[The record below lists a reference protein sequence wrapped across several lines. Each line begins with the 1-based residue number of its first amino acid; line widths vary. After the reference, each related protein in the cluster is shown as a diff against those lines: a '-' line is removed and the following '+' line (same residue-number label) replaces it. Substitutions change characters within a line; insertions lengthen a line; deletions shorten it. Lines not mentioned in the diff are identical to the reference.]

1 MQKTCKSEGC
11 QRKFDRTN
19 LSDLCPPCAS
29 AFKSGETQT
38 NRRMDNNGRQNR
50 ARSTGFNTNRD
61 LSSLPPPPTNQP
73 PYFPS
78 SQSIQ
83 PPLFPSSQFIP
94 VTTSAQPMPTIQPMQ
109 PMPNTNPTQPT
120 SAINVDKLRETFQ
133 NMQQG
138 AASTSENSAPLK
150 DMFGMLLHL
159 CSKGDENEQMKT
171 EISSNTHRLDR
182 LEAKLGSSP
191 DDIAVPLSLAIRNLP
206 LPGPGSNDYELVKA
220 LLREINATGVDID
233 HDIIK
238 VVRQGAT
245 GDNQGTVMVEM
256 SCDEV
261 RASVMK
267 TKKCLENHHNP
278 GLRKII
284 IKNMKPRLELKVDIA
299 LNEMLKK
306 FPGGENFFVA
316 NNGHIREKNFQQRSY
331 QNNFNSNYQSK
342 ATHHTHQ
349 TPQTPY
355 PAHQPANH
363 QANNPHQTY
372 SRPPPS
378 NSTTF
383 PTYSMSCPAPPR
395 VSIPTLPG
403 MFPGPSHYN
412 PLMHPV
418 ASFPSM
424 SSSSSYTMPSQ
435 HPVPMSSAP
444 FIFTGAPQYNPL
456 LNHSDLPVNQSSYQT
471 SQSSQLT
478 SSTDTATLAQ
488 QPMSS
493 QSVSSQPDH
502 QPVVSASSSPGHQ
515 QNAVSEE

>member
-1 MQKTCKSEGC
+1 
-11 QRKFDRTN
+11 
-19 LSDLCPPCAS
+19 
-29 AFKSGETQT
+29 
-38 NRRMDNNGRQNR
+38 MDNNGRQNR

-220 LLREINATGVDID
+220 LLREINAAGVDID

-245 GDNQGTVMVEM
+245 GDNQGIVMVEM

-267 TKKCLENHHNP
+267 T
-278 GLRKII
+278 
-284 IKNMKPRLELKVDIA
+284 
-299 LNEMLKK
+299 
-306 FPGGENFFVA
+306 
-316 NNGHIREKNFQQRSY
+316 
-331 QNNFNSNYQSK
+331 
-342 ATHHTHQ
+342 
-349 TPQTPY
+349 
-355 PAHQPANH
+355 NH

-403 MFPGPSHYN
+403 MDGKMN
-412 PLMHPV
+412 QLIWLI
-418 ASFPSM
+418 
-424 SSSSSYTMPSQ
+424 TMKQWKHFVIDPITSER
-435 HPVPMSSAP
+435 P
-444 FIFTGAPQYNPL
+444 F
-456 LNHSDLPVNQSSYQT
+456 
-471 SQSSQLT
+471 
-478 SSTDTATLAQ
+478 
-488 QPMSS
+488 
-493 QSVSSQPDH
+493 
-502 QPVVSASSSPGHQ
+502 
-515 QNAVSEE
+515 NA